1 MDELETKTKM
11 FCEHFQTMLGNDMD
25 FIFIGPTG
33 DKNNKIMTDFFKQA
47 IKVGYIDF
55 SVIRKNKY
63 MENFDKSFRE
73 YMSVGIA
80 EKHKLMCENLQVCW
94 EIWLSILET
103 LSEMNGDEFPF
114 STDTLLEMFK
124 IYDRLQKFEYMIDDD
139 DIDSYEYL
147 FFKAYSL
154 IEKLGVEYADD
165 LTKKTAS
172 TFLKNQKD
180 IDIFYADVLRDQFF
194 NAWTRKEKKDANNVM
209 YFEFQSLDKIK
220 ILWKEFIPMEV
231 YESTIYKLIRTQR
244 NENTHSLNL
253 RTKFSDGNV
262 AVSKQQLVEFTK
274 ICLIILM
281 YLVINIASNETSD
294 TSN

>member
-1 MDELETKTKM
+1 MDELETKTKI

-33 DKNNKIMTDFFKQA
+33 DKNNKIMTGFFKQA
-47 IKVGYIDF
+47 IKIGYIDF
-55 SVIRKNKY
+55 NVIKKNKN

-73 YMSVGIA
+73 YMNVGIA
-80 EKHKLMCENLQVCW
+80 EKHNLMCENLQVCW

-114 STDTLLEMFK
+114 STDTLLEMFQ
-124 IYDRLQKFEYMIDDD
+124 IHARLQKFEYMIDV
-139 DIDSYEYL
+139 DIDCYEYL

-165 LTKKTAS
+165 LTKKTTL
-172 TFLKNQKD
+172 TFLKDQID
-180 IDIFYADVLRDQFF
+180 IDTFYADVLRDQFF
-194 NAWTRKEKKDANNVM
+194 NVWTRRKKIDKNKVM

-231 YESTIYKLIRTQR
+231 YDSTIYKLIRTQR
-244 NENTHSLNL
+244 NENTHNLNL

-281 YLVINIASNETSD
+281 YLVINIASNETRD